1 MRSEDLIEMLA
12 NRADRVKRLPPVSL
26 QSAVWLVMTVVFLAL
41 VVLSVGLR
49 PDFSQMI
56 GRLDY
61 QIELLAPLL
70 TAIAACYA
78 AFRAALPD
86 CPRWVKLLPLAPL
99 SLWLGSIGIGC
110 WQSWSMDQGGHAVW
124 VVSWHCFRNI
134 SLTGVLT
141 VVPMMLAL
149 RRALPF
155 DPVTIG
161 LLGGLASAALASI
174 SLSLYHGFDNGFV
187 LLFWHLS
194 AVALVIGAAVIVSRV
209 INRLVPA

>member
-1 MRSEDLIEMLA
+1 MRSEDLIEVLA
-12 NRADRVKRLPPVSL
+12 IRGDRVKRLPPISL
-26 QSAVWLVMTVVFLAL
+26 QSAVWLGMTVVFLAL

-49 PDFSQMI
+49 PDFGQMI
-56 GRLDY
+56 RRLEY

-99 SLWLGSIGIGC
+99 TLWLASIGVGC
-110 WQSWSMDQGGHAVW
+110 WLTWSRGGNGEAIW

-141 VVPMMLAL
+141 VAPMMLAL

-161 LLGGLASAALASI
+161 LLGGLASASLASI
-174 SLSLYHGFDNGFV
+174 SLSLYHGFDTSFV

-194 AVALVIGAAVIVSRV
+194 AVALVISVAGIVSHLV
-209 INRLVPA
+209 NRLVPA